1 MKGFMKSAL
10 AAACAAGWLSAVGC
24 HGGGDKTFSCIDHCQ
39 HERYTAAARQE
50 VITAFTPQVQNG
62 RILDQTIWNEAFEP
76 GTDKLTPLGWDKL
89 DQLVRRRPQP
99 DPRIFLATAR
109 DLSYNPAK
117 SDDFADSRRD
127 LDAKRSAT
135 IQKYLAAQT
144 AGRPVPFEVLVHD
157 PSPNGLGGNAARGES
172 LSLQSAYTGR
182 LGSGGGGT
190 STGGGFN
197 QGGGGTGAVAVQTN
211 QVGGGQGTGGGNGA
225 PPPPP
230 R

>member
-1 MKGFMKSAL
+1 MKGFMKSVL
-10 AAACAAGWLSAVGC
+10 AAACASGWFSAVGC
-24 HGGGDKTFSCIDHCQ
+24 HSGGDKTFSCIDHCQ
-39 HERYTAAARQE
+39 HERYSAAARQE

-99 DPRIFLATAR
+99 DPRIFLATSR
-109 DLSYNPAK
+109 DLPFNPAK
-117 SDDFADSRRD
+117 ADDYADARRD

-135 IQKYLAAQT
+135 IQKYLASQT

-157 PSPNGLGGNAARGES
+157 PSPTGLPGNAARNES
-172 LSLQSAYTGR
+172 LSLQGAYTGR
-182 LGSGGGGT
+182 LGAGGGGT
-190 STGGGFN
+190 STGQSFS
-197 QGGGGTGAVAVQTN
+197 GGGVPSVQQVNQTGTGA
-211 QVGGGQGTGGGNGA
+211 GTGTGQGNGA
-225 PPPPP
+225 APAPP